1 MCRGGLFYFVV
12 ILFGLELS
20 MTKKSKNAKKMVS
33 PGQQAWHALPPEEV
47 LHSLKVQEN
56 GLSSDEAARRLTE
69 YGQNELHAAPRPGLL
84 HMLWEQINSF
94 VVWLLII
101 ASVVSAL
108 LGDEI
113 EAAAIMAIVVLN
125 AVLGIIQE
133 RRAEEALAALKK
145 LAAPEAHVL
154 RDGKRVSVPS
164 RDLVP
169 GDIVYL
175 EAGNYIPADVRLL
188 EAVNLRVEE
197 ASLTGESLPVQKS
210 AASVLDKDVPL
221 GDRKNTAFMGTLV
234 SYGRGRGVVVSTGMR
249 TQLGLIAEMLQNVEE
264 EETPLQRRLDQL
276 GRTLSIG
283 ALVLVAVVFAVAL
296 VNYTN
301 IGELFTGPL
310 AYFTE
315 YVHEI
320 TEVFII
326 AISLA
331 IAAVPEGL
339 PAVVTISLALGMR
352 EMVRRH
358 ALIRKLASVETL
370 GSATVICSDKTGTLT
385 QNEMTVTR
393 MWADGQFI
401 EVTGTGYVPEGDF
414 KVGNAK
420 VDVADYPGML
430 TLLWLGA
437 LNNDAQLE
445 TTGEADQTRT
455 FRVVGD
461 PTEGSLLVAAA
472 KAGQMYRA
480 IHKAY
485 PRENEIPFDS
495 ERKRMITVHD
505 ILSPKP
511 DDFSPFYDNKHKNW
525 DMIAVKGAPDVV
537 LGLCTRYQAMNDET
551 EPLDAKARK
560 RILSANDA
568 MTADALR
575 VLGLAYR
582 VVKDVPDRELTPDEV
597 EKELVFVGL
606 IGMID
611 PPRLEVSPALD
622 KARQAG
628 IRTVMITGDYPNTA
642 RAIAESIGLMKRRKG
657 VLTGAELDKMTDEQL
672 KQVMPGTAVFA
683 RVSPE
688 HKMRIV
694 DALQSNHEVV
704 AMTGDGVNDAPAI
717 KRADI
722 GVAMGITGTDVA
734 KQTADMV
741 LTDDNYASIV
751 SAVEQGRI
759 IYSNIRKFVF
769 FLLSSNVAE
778 IMIIFLAT
786 LAGLP
791 APLTAI
797 QLLWLN
803 LITDGAPALA
813 LAMEKGDPDIM
824 DQKPRAKNEP
834 IINKSMQVGLV
845 IQTFAQT
852 GAVLTA
858 FALGLIWHLEAGAII
873 PSGANP
879 LTYLLLHDWRGVD
892 VQTAETMAFI
902 TLSLCELFR
911 AYTVRSERASLFSL
925 GVFSN
930 RYMQYAVGLSITLL
944 LLVVSVPFLQP
955 IFNTHFMSGREWAV
969 VLSLSLIPAASEELT
984 KFFLR
989 RREHVTA

>member
-1 MCRGGLFYFVV
+1 
-12 ILFGLELS
+12 
-20 MTKKSKNAKKMVS
+20 MTSEIKSNTVPK
-33 PGQQAWHALPPEEV
+33 QDEAWHALKTEEV
-47 LHSLKVQEN
+47 LQHLKVEEQ
-56 GLSSDEAARRLTE
+56 GLTTGEAARRQAT
-69 YGQNELHAAPRPGLL
+69 YGPNQLQEAPRPGFLYT
-84 HMLWEQINSF
+84 LWEQVNSF

-108 LGDEI
+108 LGDYI
-113 EAAAIMAIVVLN
+113 EAAAILAIVVLN
-125 AVLGIIQE
+125 AALGIIQE

-145 LAAPEAHVL
+145 LTAPEAQVL
-154 RDGKRVSVPS
+154 RDGHRVSVPG
-164 RDLVP
+164 RELVP
-169 GDIVYL
+169 GDMVFL

-210 AASVLDKDVPL
+210 AASVLDKNVPL

-249 TQLGLIAEMLQNVEE
+249 TQLGLIAEMLQRVEE

-283 ALVLVAVVFAVAL
+283 SLALVAIVFIVAL
-296 VNYTN
+296 INYTE
-301 IGELFTGPL
+301 IGQLFSGPL
-310 AYFTE
+310 TYLRE
-315 YVHEI
+315 YAKEI

-326 AISLA
+326 AVSLA

-339 PAVVTISLALGMR
+339 PAVVTISLAIGMR

-393 MWADGQFI
+393 LWADGQFV
-401 EVTGTGYVPEGDF
+401 EVTGAGYAPQGDF
-414 KVGNAK
+414 KVGGKIA
-420 VDVADYPGML
+420 DIADYPGAL
-430 TLLWLGA
+430 TALWLGA

-445 TTGEADQTRT
+445 TTGAADQGQT

-461 PTEGSLLVAAA
+461 PTEGALLVAAA
-472 KAGQMYRA
+472 KAGQMYQKINA
-480 IHKAY
+480 AY

-505 ILSPKP
+505 IIEPRP
-511 DDFSPFYDNKHKNW
+511 EDISPFYDNKLKDW
-525 DMIAVKGAPDVV
+525 DVIVVKGAPDVV
-537 LGLCTRYQAMNDET
+537 LTLCTRYQTIEDESK
-551 EPLDAKARK
+551 PLNEKTRQ
-560 RILSANDA
+560 RILAANDA

-582 VVKDVPDRELTPDEV
+582 VEKDVPDRELTPTEV
-597 EKELVFVGL
+597 EKNLVFVGL

-611 PPRLEVSPALD
+611 PPRMEVAPALE

-642 RAIAESIGLMKRRKG
+642 RAIAQSIGLMKRRKG
-657 VLTGAELDKMTDEQL
+657 VLTGAELDKLDDEQL
-672 KQVMPGTAVFA
+672 KKLIPDTAVFA

-694 DALQSNHEVV
+694 DALQANNEVV

-717 KRADI
+717 KRSDI

-791 APLTAI
+791 PPLTAI

-813 LAMEKGDPDIM
+813 LAMEQGDPDIM

-834 IINKSMQVGLV
+834 IINKSMGLGIV

-858 FALGLIWHLEAGAII
+858 FVLGLVWHLEAGATI
-873 PSGANP
+873 PSGMNA
-879 LTYLLLHDWRGVD
+879 LSYILQHDWRGVD
-892 VQTAETMAFI
+892 VQTAETMAFV

-911 AYTVRSERASLFSL
+911 AYTVRSEKASIFRL

-930 RYMQYAVGLSITLL
+930 KWMQYAVGASIFLL
-944 LLVVSVPFLQP
+944 FIVTAFPFLQS
-955 IFNTHFMSGREWAV
+955 IFNTHFPSLWEWGVIIGLA
-969 VLSLSLIPAASEELT
+969 LIPAVSEEIT

-989 RREHVTA
+989 RREARTV